1 MNNQVFEELRTIAC
15 DRLAVDPETFTPDAS
30 FIEHLGADSLDVIDL
45 VLLVEE
51 RFELQIPDDDYIHF
65 ATVQQAVDYIAA
77 RAGRVPAAALE
88 VPASANG

>member
-1 MNNQVFEELRTIAC
+1 MNSQVFEELRTIAC
-15 DRLAVDPETFTPDAS
+15 ERLAVDPETFTPDAS

-51 RFELQIPDDDYIHF
+51 RFAIQIPDDDYVNF

-77 RAGRVPAAALE
+77 RAGRIPAPALE
-88 VPASANG
+88 VTAPANG

>member
-1 MNNQVFEELRTIAC
+1 MNSEVFEQLRTIAC

-51 RFELQIPDDDYIHF
+51 RFALQIPDDDYVHF

-77 RAGRVPAAALE
+77 RAGQIPAPALGATS
-88 VPASANG
+88 VANG